1 MGTSRL
7 TGKEET
13 AMDSVAPLVAR
24 LKGEMDMGSK
34 APMVAKDKV
43 AVAMEDGVKVQITG
57 F

>member
-1 MGTSRL
+1 MH
-7 TGKEET
+7 
-13 AMDSVAPLVAR
+13 SVAPIVAR

-34 APMVAKDKV
+34 APIVAKDKVAVAV

>member
-1 MGTSRL
+1 MH
-7 TGKEET
+7 
-13 AMDSVAPLVAR
+13 SVAPIVAR

-34 APMVAKDKV
+34 APIVAKDKVAV

>member
-1 MGTSRL
+1 MH
-7 TGKEET
+7 
-13 AMDSVAPLVAR
+13 SVAPIVAR

-34 APMVAKDKV
+34 APIVAKDKVAVAVAV